1 MGRQRCNLNGLDGK
15 HIREKN
21 TGRFKEIKGSPR
33 LEPVS
38 DGDQMAP
45 INPPLLLRAIKGSN
59 RETCSEVNCALEP
72 NKESVSFADQ
82 FSTAH
87 TLYNKTILTKAS
99 VEAVVNFHRLLYM
112 EIQFLMG
119 CDVTW
124 KNATALGGSD
134 ELMSSESPES
144 ASLSLISPVPNPAA
158 LAEAS
163 AATSSSSAAAAAPA
177 AQAPAPAGAAA
188 SAAPAAPAP
197 PSTKSTS
204 LPNSEKLLADIKN
217 WDHRSGQFPL
227 TESAMAEMDFSRD
240 LPPRYYWAAALLLFM
255 RVPRTPKEDEV
266 FQRLSEVWPDWHGG
280 RDLNYAFLQEG
291 PPKKGRNSYTEAEV
305 NWCEV
310 RMKELDKGIT
320 NEDARAQLGLP
331 NKTSSRERRQRE
343 LQVEKEQSDLLS
355 GRASKRK
362 ADDGSDSPS
371 VAATPAV
378 APGKRGKG
386 DHGDD
391 GITSAEGAPRSA
403 RSRVHRPA
411 SASKSAAA
419 SRTLASDVAPTT
431 PDSVPKRGKL
441 DADGRIISAKDGR
454 PLVANNLLRNKYKS
468 NYRNPSNTRRW
479 AGSFELDL
487 GQAFKLA
494 VWTHYGPAF
503 PTERNGNFEQREA
516 LFRTAAWY
524 ALSMDGTEAEEIMQ
538 SPEAADF
545 YYIQVSSAKQMRYLI
560 LTQGR
565 VFFGDNVFTTAE
577 APSALYARE
586 FQVFSAVST
595 CVKSYSS

>member
-1 MGRQRCNLNGLDGK
+1 
-15 HIREKN
+15 
-21 TGRFKEIKGSPR
+21 
-33 LEPVS
+33 
-38 DGDQMAP
+38 
-45 INPPLLLRAIKGSN
+45 
-59 RETCSEVNCALEP
+59 
-72 NKESVSFADQ
+72 
-82 FSTAH
+82 
-87 TLYNKTILTKAS
+87 
-99 VEAVVNFHRLLYM
+99 
-112 EIQFLMG
+112 
-119 CDVTW
+119 
-124 KNATALGGSD
+124 
-134 ELMSSESPES
+134 
-144 ASLSLISPVPNPAA
+144 
-158 LAEAS
+158 
-163 AATSSSSAAAAAPA
+163 
-177 AQAPAPAGAAA
+177 
-188 SAAPAAPAP
+188 
-197 PSTKSTS
+197 

-240 LPPRYYWAAALLLFM
+240 FSPRYYWAAALLLFM

-291 PPKKGRNSYTEAEV
+291 PPKKGRNSYTEAEI

-343 LQVEKEQSDLLS
+343 LQVEKEQSDLMP
-355 GRASKRK
+355 GRAASKRK

-378 APGKRGKG
+378 APGKRDKG

-494 VWTHYGPAF
+494 VWTHYGPVF

-516 LFRTAAWY
+516 LFRTAA
-524 ALSMDGTEAEEIMQ
+524 
-538 SPEAADF
+538 
-545 YYIQVSSAKQMRYLI
+545 
-560 LTQGR
+560 
-565 VFFGDNVFTTAE
+565 
-577 APSALYARE
+577 
-586 FQVFSAVST
+586 
-595 CVKSYSS
+595 